1 VSKAAIVFGAGGA
14 VGESAAHALIARGW
28 QVTASLHAKR
38 KDAAERLAQS
48 GATIRYDDLEEP
60 GDWPDAAA
68 RCDAILFTTHLG
80 LTNFAL
86 DRIKVA
92 NQRIVVFSSNNVA
105 IQPEAAS
112 YVELAAA
119 ERSLRTRHPDAA
131 IIRPTL
137 IYGDPRLPTLTRL
150 MRAARRWPLLPMPG
164 AGRALLQ
171 PIFHE
176 DLGRA
181 AAWLVDAAGPGTYAI
196 GGPDSVTMRS
206 LYKAVARAGGGK
218 ARIIPIPLMLL
229 RLASPILA
237 VLNLYS
243 EEQTLRAG
251 RDRLVVQQ
259 TPLPPEIQAKVD
271 LKEGL
276 ARLATALGVS
286 GSGRA

>member
-1 VSKAAIVFGAGGA
+1 LS
-14 VGESAAHALIARGW
+14 
-28 QVTASLHAKR
+28 
-38 KDAAERLAQS
+38 
-48 GATIRYDDLEEP
+48 
-60 GDWPDAAA
+60 
-68 RCDAILFTTHLG
+68 

-86 DRIKVA
+86 DRIPVA
-92 NQRIVVFSSNNVA
+92 SQRIVVFSSNNVA
-105 IQPEAAS
+105 IQPEAAT

-150 MRAARRWPLLPMPG
+150 MLAAQRWPFLPMPG
-164 AGRALLQ
+164 PGRALLQ

-181 AAWLVDAAGPGTYAI
+181 AAWLADATGPGTYAI

-206 LYKAVARAGGGK
+206 LYRAVIKACGGK
-218 ARIIPIPLMLL
+218 ARAVSIPLIAL
-229 RLASPILA
+229 RLGSPLLS

-243 EEQTLRAG
+243 HEQTLRAA

-259 TPLPPEIQAKVD
+259 TPLPPEIRAKVD
-271 LKEGL
+271 LREGL
-276 ARLATALGVS
+276 SRLATALGMA
-286 GSGRA
+286 GSKRA